1 MANKSKALM
10 ADVVFRNGVIQ
21 TLDPQVG
28 VVDSIAFKDGK
39 VLAVGKVADQFAAKK
54 SIDLNGSFAMPGL
67 LDVHNH
73 HLIAGQME
81 LFELVFPPTLS
92 FEELLERLRTEAA
105 QLEDGAWIVG
115 GSWGSGLLQSLNC
128 SEALKAID
136 EATGSHP
143 LLLKDDS
150 KHNRLVNSKAME
162 LAGIDDATEDPDG
175 GQILR
180 DGEGRATGVLLEA
193 AGVIVEQTYS
203 ALCPQTDEDLEAAA
217 SRGIEILHSY
227 GITAFQDA
235 ASSLQLMRALKRL
248 DDSGQLK
255 SWVVTSMAANDFIF
269 GTQPLGEGIIENCEE
284 TRSRHHRPD
293 FIKIFLD
300 GVPPAG
306 TAAFLEPYL
315 EGIGFPQCHCGG
327 TTMPVAELEEWL
339 KSTAKRGISAK
350 IHCTGDASVR
360 YVLDAVQ
367 KVRELGYEDTLYHVA
382 HGQFVHEEDIPRFQE
397 LNVVADISP
406 ALWFPGVISEAIA
419 TVLPPERAE
428 KMQPNRS
435 LLDSGA
441 IISGGSDWP
450 VSETPNVWAAI
461 YGLVTRKNP
470 TGEFS
475 GQLWADQAITL
486 EEAIAAYTTAPAYA
500 MGLGDQVGRLE
511 PGLSA
516 DMVIL
521 SSNPYEISLE
531 EIKEIVAME
540 TWFAGECVFSRQ
552 AVVS

>member
-1 MANKSKALM
+1 
-10 ADVVFRNGVIQ
+10 
-21 TLDPQVG
+21 
-28 VVDSIAFKDGK
+28 
-39 VLAVGKVADQFAAKK
+39 
-54 SIDLNGSFAMPGL
+54 
-67 LDVHNH
+67 
-73 HLIAGQME
+73 
-81 LFELVFPPTLS
+81 
-92 FEELLERLRTEAA
+92 
-105 QLEDGAWIVG
+105 
-115 GSWGSGLLQSLNC
+115 
-128 SEALKAID
+128 
-136 EATGSHP
+136 
-143 LLLKDDS
+143 
-150 KHNRLVNSKAME
+150 
-162 LAGIDDATEDPDG
+162 
-175 GQILR
+175 
-180 DGEGRATGVLLEA
+180 
-193 AGVIVEQTYS
+193 
-203 ALCPQTDEDLEAAA
+203 
-217 SRGIEILHSY
+217 
-227 GITAFQDA
+227 
-235 ASSLQLMRALKRL
+235 
-248 DDSGQLK
+248 
-255 SWVVTSMAANDFIF
+255 
-269 GTQPLGEGIIENCEE
+269 
-284 TRSRHHRPD
+284 
-293 FIKIFLD
+293 
-300 GVPPAG
+300 
-306 TAAFLEPYL
+306 
-315 EGIGFPQCHCGG
+315 
-327 TTMPVAELEEWL
+327 MPVAELEEWL